1 MPFLLERMT
10 DGQAFSQKQM
20 KLTSDLKKKT
30 KQTQLT
36 RFLVHEK
43 NLSFHMKIK
52 ILENLYPL

>member
-1 MPFLLERMT
+1 MT